1 MRKVLS
7 LLLPMLMAG
16 NCFGL
21 VICINIPEDQSN
33 RVIDAVTSIR
43 KYRVQ
48 VEDPNNIGL
57 FITNPESKVQFM
69 KRVLVEFLKD
79 HVSSFEGNRD
89 ANLARRQAI
98 QKVNSEI
105 NIQ

>member
-7 LLLPMLMAG
+7 LLLQMLMAG

-21 VICINIPEDQSN
+21 VICINIPNDQSN
-33 RVIDAVTSIR
+33 RVIDAVTSIK

-48 VEDPNNIGL
+48 VEDTNNTGS
-57 FITNPESKVQFM
+57 FITNPESKAQFT

-79 HVSSFEGNRD
+79 HVSSYEGNRD
-89 ANLARRQAI
+89 ANLARIRAI